1 MRKRF
6 LLSIFLINIFSLVFS
21 QNTFQK
27 IFTSDYDVE
36 CFGAYQETTG
46 GYILTGIAQVSSTAY
61 NTFMTRTNCHGEILW
76 SKTYNTSSTIGN
88 ISQRVVETHDHGFLL
103 AASIGSYNAYNILLV
118 RTDANGNTIWQKTM
132 QGSGDDLVNSVI
144 ETSSLDFILAGTT
157 NTYGQD
163 AGSVYKDVYLMK
175 VDSSG
180 NLLWGKTF
188 GTADAFDEAFDVIET
203 FDGHYAATGRYIVS
217 EAFHCFLLKT
227 DTAGN
232 MIYMK
237 AFGDTLQNATGYA
250 LANTLDGGYVI
261 TGSSTLAKE
270 SFLDFPDEFLIKTN
284 ADGDTLW
291 CRSYR
296 GSNIDGSE
304 NGSSVVALA
313 DGSYAIGVA
322 TFSYPSV
329 GFVPN
334 KHCVLKIDEE
344 GNLEWLKAYNQG
356 GSHYPYLTTAKGEPG
371 YVLSGFTNFYVPHF
385 SPMII
390 KLNDDFESG
399 CNETD
404 FTNLTFQEV
413 LPAKVKTPAV
423 IIDSGGVLT
432 TTNVE
437 NDFILN
443 DTVLCSNF
451 SDSCF
456 VFTTVKEI
464 PNGSSIA
471 IYPNPANDQAL
482 LEIIS
487 EKSQPAVIE
496 IVDDMGKEIFK
507 VEMKLS
513 SRKNELRI
521 DVSKFQDGVFLLRV
535 RIKENNH
542 VIKLVKSGL
551 K

>member
-1 MRKRF
+1 MGKKL
-6 LLSIFLINIFSLVFS
+6 LLSILLVMIFNPVYS
-21 QNTFQK
+21 QSTFQK
-27 IFTSDYDVE
+27 IYTSDYDVE
-36 CFGAYQETTG
+36 SFGAYQETTG
-46 GYILTGIAQVSSTAY
+46 GYIITGIAQVSSTAY
-61 NTFMTRTNCHGEILW
+61 NVFMTRTDCYGEILW

-103 AASIGSYNAYNILLV
+103 AASIGSYNAYNILLI
-118 RTDANGNTIWQKTM
+118 RTDANGNAIWKKVM

-144 ETSSLDFILAGTT
+144 QTSLLDFIIAGTT
-157 NTYGQD
+157 NSYGQD
-163 AGSVYKDVYLMK
+163 AGSFYKDVYLMK

-180 NLLWGKTF
+180 NLLWGKTY
-188 GTADAFDEAFDVIET
+188 GTANNFDEAFDVIET

-250 LANTLDGGYVI
+250 IANTLDGGYVI

-334 KHCVLKIDEE
+334 KHCILKTDEN

-399 CNETD
+399 CNEMD
-404 FTNLTFQEV
+404 FTNLTYQEA
-413 LPAKVKTPAV
+413 LPAKIQNPDVF
-423 IIDSGGVLT
+423 IDSGGILT
-432 TTNVE
+432 ETSVE
-437 NDFILN
+437 DELALD

-451 SDSCF
+451 TDSCV
-456 VFTTVKEI
+456 VFTAAPEI
-464 PNGSSIA
+464 LNSSSIR
-471 IYPNPANDQAL
+471 IYPNPAYDRVVIASPVPVENASIELYNL
-482 LEIIS
+482 LGTKVTSKFLS
-487 EKSQPAVIE
+487 EFSE
-496 IVDDMGKEIFK
+496 Y
-507 VEMKLS
+507 
-513 SRKNELRI
+513 EL
-521 DVSKFQDGVFLLRV
+521 DVSAIPSGTYILMVQGDNRQLKTK
-535 RIKENNH
+535 IS
-542 VIKLVKSGL
+542 VIR
-551 K
+551 